1 MSNQAYNGAYSRRR
15 YSNLSLDQTAS
26 ERPDLHVEGS
36 DPIDI
41 KKVTLK
47 VSWNGAMGR
56 VNGSGNFQI
65 SPDTPACEA
74 SATVIA
80 GTSVTLTATPDA
92 GYHFVGW
99 RGAPV
104 EGVTSQSVNIR
115 VADNYNVSA
124 VFAPD
129 TPGEHHDLGG
139 DHDHD
144 AEKPYG
150 YLDQPQGSIVDQ
162 VKPFVKKWWW
172 AILIV
177 AYIAYKE
184 WKGARQ

>member
-1 MSNQAYNGAYSRRR
+1 MSKQAYNGAYSRRR
-15 YSNLSLDQTAS
+15 YSNYTGDPTDDVK
-26 ERPDLHVEGS
+26 PDFHIETS
-36 DPIDI
+36 DPIDL

-74 SATVIA
+74 SATVIS
-80 GTSVTLTATPDA
+80 GTSVALTATPLD

-99 RGAPV
+99 RGVPV
-104 EGVTSQSVNIR
+104 EGVTSQSVNVK
-115 VADNYNVSA
+115 VAADYNVTA

-129 TPGEHHDLGG
+129 TPVDHKEPSGNGG
-139 DHDHD
+139 NV
-144 AEKPYG
+144 
-150 YLDQPQGSIVDQ
+150 PQITSQGGGIVDQ

-177 AYIAYKE
+177 AFIAYKE
-184 WKGARQ
+184 WKGGKQ